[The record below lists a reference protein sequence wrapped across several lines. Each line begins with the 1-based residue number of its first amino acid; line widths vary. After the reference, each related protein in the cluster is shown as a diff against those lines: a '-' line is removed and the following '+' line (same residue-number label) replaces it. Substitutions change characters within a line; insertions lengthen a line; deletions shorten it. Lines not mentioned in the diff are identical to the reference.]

1 MAKRL
6 SPEEEDLFSKIITE
20 RQMSSV
26 LLFGRFLALKGL
38 ITDEDIY
45 NARMFQKGQN
55 RRLGELAVTRGLLSE
70 DDVNRLLV
78 YQEESGI
85 LFGELAVSLGFLS
98 HDQLMSLL
106 EYADEAN
113 IYFGEALVS
122 LGILDHFVMKENLGV
137 FQRLTL
143 GNTEYNA

>member
-6 SPEEEDLFSKIITE
+6 NPDEEALFAKIIEE
-20 RQMSSV
+20 RHMSGV

-38 ITDEDIY
+38 ITDEDIF

-55 RRLGELAVTRGLLSE
+55 RRLGELAVIRGMLTE

-85 LFGELAVSLGFLS
+85 LFGELAVSLGFLE
-98 HDQLMSLL
+98 HDQLAVLL

-113 IYFGEALVS
+113 IFFGEALVS
-122 LGILDHFVMKENLGV
+122 LGIIDPFVMKENLRT
-137 FQRLTL
+137 FQRFTF
-143 GNTEYNA
+143 GSREYNA